1 MKHAILGA
9 GAIGGLV
16 ATALASLGEDVTLV
30 VRPENLAG
38 YPKSLTLE
46 RPQGSVSAPAKAAA
60 ALTESV
66 DVLWITTNTYQL
78 QTALE
83 AVHSLPTCAVPLCA
97 AGNVTASMSPP
108 RSGWLL
114 PFGRRL
120 LLITC
125 DFSFEQFKEGVL
137 G

>member
-60 ALTESV
+60 ALTEPV
-66 DVLWITTNTYQL
+66 DVLWIATKTFCSGGCTLVAQL
-78 QTALE
+78 RSSVAE
-83 AVHSLPTCAVPLCA
+83 
-97 AGNVTASMSPP
+97 
-108 RSGWLL
+108 RSGSRRDSPCTFWL
-114 PFGRRL
+114 
-120 LLITC
+120 
-125 DFSFEQFKEGVL
+125 
-137 G
+137 

>member
-1 MKHAILGA
+1 
-9 GAIGGLV
+9 
-16 ATALASLGEDVTLV
+16 
-30 VRPENLAG
+30 
-38 YPKSLTLE
+38 LTLE
-46 RPQGSVSAPAKAAA
+46 RPQGSISVPAKAAA
-60 ALTESV
+60 ALTEPV

-78 QTALE
+78 QTALK

-108 RSGWLL
+108 RSGWSL
-114 PFGRRL
+114 PFGRTL
-120 LLITC
+120 LLITR